1 MEDASRVEV
10 LSGLSEGDMV
20 IVGNRSSFRNGEKVE
35 PKEVDSAPKKVEDK
49 R

>member
-20 IVGNRSSFRNGEKVE
+20 IVGNRSSFRSGEKVQ
-35 PKEVDSAPKKVEDK
+35 PKDVQSGPEKAEGKS
-49 R
+49 